1 MNQKKYELTFP
12 QKNIWL
18 MDRFNTDK
26 NLNNVLGVI
35 NIKDKFDKDVCEK
48 VINNLIKRNDIFRTK
63 ISLDVDVPIQNIEEY
78 KYVNIEFK
86 DFSIYKKKVEK
97 NKNIEMCLNEISN
110 KHIDILKDKLY
121 YIEILKYTKDTGAI
135 VILKNHL
142 ITDAWSASQIISQ
155 ITSDYISVL
164 EGKSLSFEVL
174 PQYEEYILKEKEYLA
189 SDKYIKDEEFFRYYL
204 SDIKDVISL
213 KNNNNIKGIDA
224 SRYSVT
230 LDSKINSKIVEYSK
244 VNRVSIYSMFLAA
257 LSTYVYRVLEKDD
270 IILGTPVLN
279 RSNFV
284 EKKILGMFV
293 STMPIRIKISENITF
308 LDLVKQI
315 SSETMMLF
323 RHQKYPYS
331 KTLEYIHKTTDIKDN
346 LYNVI
351 LSYQNART
359 SIQNDMFLTEWKF
372 QKKIQDELQIHIIDK
387 DGLGTLDIHYDYQKS
402 AFLEEEIKYINSR
415 LITILNNAV
424 LDINAFV
431 EEIEIMDEKEKN
443 KILYEFNDTDCNY
456 PKDKTVLDFF
466 DEQVI
471 KSPDKIALVCEDTN
485 LTYKEL
491 NKKANVLAYYLKNVM
506 NIKKGDIVAIILE
519 KNINQIVAIFA
530 IMKLG
535 ATYLPILNSWP
546 RERIDYILKDSDAN
560 LVIVDKDTYI
570 DSYKNFNKIVNVN
583 NIDYNINIK
592 DNLNESKV
600 SQIMYIIY
608 TSGSTGV
615 PKGTKIFNYN
625 VVRLLFNDKNLFDFN
640 EKDIWSMFHSYTFD
654 FSVWEMY
661 GALLYGGKL
670 IIIPEIKAKDVNE
683 FLKILRDEKVTI
695 LNQTPAYFYKLID
708 AEMLMQDGNL
718 KVRNIIFGGEALTPK
733 LLTKF
738 NEKYPNINLI
748 NMYGITETTVHVTYK
763 KLEKYDLENSISN
776 IGKPIPTLKVYIL
789 DSKNKI
795 LPLMCKGEICVAGLG
810 VGGGY
815 LNREDLNKEKFI
827 KNPIERYIKDSKNI
841 SEENM
846 ENEEYDCNEDN
857 NYSKLYKSGDVGFL
871 SADGDLVYC
880 GRNDNQI
887 KIRGFRIEIGEV
899 ENKLKEIKELEKSV
913 LLVNKE
919 GNTNK
924 LICFYINNKISVS
937 SIINKA
943 IKILPSYMLPVF
955 IKVDEFKLTQNLKI
969 DRNYLIDYYKNSKNN
984 MKNTRGNINDI
995 SNIKES
1001 NKTRTKSKTNTF
1013 SNLEKSLIDIIYQ
1026 KTNLYIDNIDTN
1038 IFEYGIDS
1046 LQVLDISFE
1055 CVKLGCNVTPQDLYE
1070 KLTIRNICKS
1080 ESENENTN
1088 KNTDINKNI
1097 KEDEDFKK
1105 DIANESE
1112 LEYFKNNKFE
1122 FSDLENVLITGTTGY
1137 VGIHI
1142 LDKLLKNKKINKIY
1156 CLVRNKE
1163 MLAKDRLIKKYSEY
1177 FSKDITKK
1185 IGEKI
1190 IILEGDF
1197 TKENLD
1203 IKEEIVNK
1211 IKVDT
1216 LIHVGANVKHYIDYK
1231 KLYEAN
1237 VFATKNILDFCETK
1251 NTKLA
1256 YISTLS
1262 VLGFSKKNKVNE
1274 KSILFSED
1282 EVYFSQEF
1290 LNHSYIKTK
1299 FLAEQC
1305 IIKECFKR
1313 QVNSKIFR
1321 IGNIMPRYEDGKFQ
1335 INLSDN
1341 AFINKLN
1348 FVIDTGAFLD
1358 ELSDN
1363 LVDITP
1369 VDYVADAICK
1379 IITNTTEKKTELV
1392 NSKNIYHIRGGLLK
1406 LKDII
1411 KILASNIKIV
1421 NIQKFNEILNL
1432 SKSKYKKFMIDYLN
1446 LNEYEENLSKNEFTN
1461 KILNDLDFKWPV
1473 LDSKYIMRL
1482 PVLKNQ
1488 GGDKTNEGKI

>member
-35 NIKDKFDKDVCEK
+35 NIKEKFDKVVCEK

-86 DFSIYKKKVEK
+86 DFSIYEKKVEK

-155 ITSDYISVL
+155 ITSDYISIL
-164 EGKSLSFEVL
+164 EDKSLSFEVL

-189 SDKYIKDEEFFRYYL
+189 SDKYIKDKEFFKNYL

-244 VNRVSIYSMFLAA
+244 ANRVSIYSMFLAA

-293 STMPIRIKISENITF
+293 STMPIRIKIAENITF

-519 KNINQIVAIFA
+519 KNINQIVTIFA
-530 IMKLG
+530 VMKLG

-592 DNLNESKV
+592 DNLNESNV

-708 AEMLMQDGNL
+708 AEMLMQNSSDL
-718 KVRNIIFGGEALTPK
+718 KIRNIIFGGEALTPK

-763 KLEKYDLENSISN
+763 KLEKCDLENSISN

-795 LPLMCKGEICVAGLG
+795 LPLMCKGEICVSGLG

-815 LNREDLNKEKFI
+815 LNRDDLNKEKFI
-827 KNPIERYIKDSKNI
+827 KNPILNI
-841 SEENM
+841 TKENIQSD
-846 ENEEYDCNEDN
+846 EYLN
-857 NYSKLYKSGDVGFL
+857 NDTLKLYKSGDVGFL
-871 SADGDLVYC
+871 RADGDLVYC

-913 LLVNKE
+913 ILVNKE

-955 IKVDEFKLTQNLKI
+955 IKVDEFKLTQNLKV
-969 DRNYLIDYYKNSKNN
+969 DRNYLLDYYKNSKNN

-1001 NKTRTKSKTNTF
+1001 NKTRTKTKTNTF

-1026 KTNLYIDNIDTN
+1026 KTNIYIDNIDTN

-1055 CVKLGCNVTPQDLYE
+1055 CVKLEYNITPQDLYE

-1080 ESENENTN
+1080 ESENENKN

-1185 IGEKI
+1185 IGNKI

-1197 TKENLD
+1197 TKPNLD
-1203 IKEEIVNK
+1203 IKEEIVNE

-1262 VLGFSKKNKVNE
+1262 VLGFSKKNTENE
-1274 KSILFSED
+1274 RSILFSED

-1299 FLAEQC
+1299 FLAEQF
-1305 IIKECFKR
+1305 IIKECLKR
-1313 QVNSKIFR
+1313 QVDSKIFR

-1348 FVIDTGAFLD
+1348 FVIDTGVFLD

-1379 IITNTTEKKTELV
+1379 IITNTNENINEFIS
-1392 NSKNIYHIRGGLLK
+1392 SKNIYHIRGDLIK

-1411 KILASNIKIV
+1411 KIIAPNIKIV
-1421 NIQKFNEILNL
+1421 NIQEFNEILNL

-1446 LNEYEENLSKNEFTN
+1446 LNEYKENLSKNEFTN